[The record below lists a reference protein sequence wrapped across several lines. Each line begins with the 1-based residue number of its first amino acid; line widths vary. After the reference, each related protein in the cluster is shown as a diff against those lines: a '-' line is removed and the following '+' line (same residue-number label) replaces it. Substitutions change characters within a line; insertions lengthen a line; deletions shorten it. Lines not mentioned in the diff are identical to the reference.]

1 MATPVRT
8 SESPLFLRKK
18 IHFFLVLAVIATTL
32 FSWYNVN
39 SWFIILLL
47 LSRLLDGPPLR
58 SVKRAFSDKF
68 FLAWFS
74 IFLLELLGLLYA
86 HNMPDAWKHIESKA
100 TLVAIPFVLCAGPF
114 TDRAGRHR
122 LLSAY
127 SLLLFAICL
136 YCLCIAVFHY
146 NREKDP
152 SVFFYHTFTEC
163 IGVNAVFFSG
173 YVITALLFLL
183 SHPLHLS
190 FASAPPA
197 LSSPSR
203 PFISSTSPLPGL
215 RIFRIALVVF
225 FIGIMILL
233 SSKLLLALLIIM
245 LFSFLAGKRSLRL
258 NPAPFLGLG
267 LLVVMGTG
275 MLVCTDN
282 PVIRRYKEI
291 GQGDIGL
298 YRQDSFPPGTVYN
311 GLSLRLLIWKYSC
324 EILNKHH
331 AWVFGVTGGDSQDL
345 LNAKYNAA
353 GLGKGYIGYNCQD
366 QYIEELLRS
375 GVVGLCVFL
384 AACGV
389 LIILAAGIG
398 TREAWF
404 TVTTVLI
411 LYLTESMLEM
421 QHSTFFSCF
430 FPLLLLPEMS
440 AAPRPS
446 RLVKLTPVKSLIPDS
461 SV

>member
-1 MATPVRT
+1 MVTSVRT
-8 SESPLFLRKK
+8 SQSPLFLRKK
-18 IHFFLVLAVIATTL
+18 VHFFLVLAVIATTL

-47 LSRLLDGPPLR
+47 LCRLLDGPPLQ
-58 SVKRAFSDKF
+58 SVKKAFSDKF

-86 HNMPDAWKHIESKA
+86 HNMPNAWKHIESKA

-122 LLSAY
+122 LLSVY
-127 SLLLFAICL
+127 SLLLFAICV
-136 YCLCIAVFHY
+136 YCLCIAVLHY
-146 NREKDP
+146 NRENDP

-173 YVITALLFLL
+173 YVIAALLFLL
-183 SHPLHLS
+183 SHPLT
-190 FASAPPA
+190 PPA
-197 LSSPSR
+197 AASSVLRRTVGASPELDAR
-203 PFISSTSPLPGL
+203 PTSAL
-215 RIFRIALVVF
+215 RIFRIALIVF

-233 SSKLLLALLIIM
+233 SSKLLLALLIII

-282 PVIRRYKEI
+282 PVVRRYKEI

-298 YRQDSFPPGTVYN
+298 YKQDSLPPGTVYN
-311 GLSLRLLIWKYSC
+311 GLSLRLLIWKYSG
-324 EILNKHH
+324 EILSEHR
-331 AWVFGVTGGDSQDL
+331 AWAFGVTGGDSQDL
-345 LNAKYNAA
+345 LNAKYSAA
-353 GLGKGYIGYNCQD
+353 GLGKGYIGYNCQN

-389 LIILAAGIG
+389 LIILAAKIG

-440 AAPRPS
+440 AASRSS
-446 RLVKLTPVKSLIPDS
+446 RLAKLTPVKTLIPDS